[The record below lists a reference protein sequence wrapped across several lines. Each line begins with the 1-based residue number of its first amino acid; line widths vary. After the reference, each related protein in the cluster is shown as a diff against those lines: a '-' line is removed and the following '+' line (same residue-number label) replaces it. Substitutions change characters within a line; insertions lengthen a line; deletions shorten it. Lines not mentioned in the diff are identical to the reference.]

1 VIQFAGD
8 LNLTA
13 LEFDQALAIANPTPL
28 PSMFDVTVPQIGFK
42 YYPIWCFPDL
52 AVSKF
57 GKRITRSGIKR

>member
-42 YYPIWCFPDL
+42 YYPI
-52 AVSKF
+52 
-57 GKRITRSGIKR
+57 